1 MNMQD
6 LSSLLIHLKAYQL
19 DLDDRQRHAQQ
30 VNQED
35 KLTRNAIN
43 YLRAR
48 RNDAAQIISDIE
60 SEIAQRPHSRPKRT
74 ANHNPASLPR
84 SHQWRKYDAI

>member
-43 YLRAR
+43 YMRAR
-48 RNDAAQIISDIE
+48 R
-60 SEIAQRPHSRPKRT
+60 K
-74 ANHNPASLPR
+74 
-84 SHQWRKYDAI
+84 

>member
-1 MNMQD
+1 MKMQD

-60 SEIAQRPHSRPKRT
+60 SEIAEATFPT
-74 ANHNPASLPR
+74 EANS
-84 SHQWRKYDAI
+84 

>member
-6 LSSLLIHLKAYQL
+6 LNSLLLHLKAYQL

-30 VNQED
+30 VNQDAE
-35 KLTRNAIN
+35 LTRRAID

-48 RNDAAQIISDIE
+48 RNDAAQIINDIQ
-60 SEIAQRPHSRPKRT
+60 SEIAEATQ
-74 ANHNPASLPR
+74 
-84 SHQWRKYDAI
+84 